1 MPQQSSCKVQTVR
14 KPSRDDQPRGQ
25 LLPHRTSKG
34 KTPRSQ
40 QPHYCCP
47 GGPVHS
53 RSLGQLKS
61 PEGTGPEGQAPT
73 SKNRARIQPVPTKIQ
88 AHLTREHHLKEM
100 EGVSR
105 SIPNPFQT
113 RIQKYLN
120 PELYATLPEDDVVDV
135 CAYPSWTHPS
145 LRPCATTIA
154 PFSST
159 VSPKIS
165 LKG

>member
-1 MPQQSSCKVQTVR
+1 MPQQSSRKVQTVR

-40 QPHYCCP
+40 QPHYCCQ

-53 RSLGQLKS
+53 RSLGQVKS

-73 SKNRARIQPVPTKIQ
+73 GKNRAQIQPIQNKIQ

-113 RIQKYLN
+113 RIQKHLH
-120 PELYATLPEDDVVDV
+120 PRLYATLPEDT
-135 CAYPSWTHPS
+135 SWTFVPTRLPCLSVSSFS
-145 LRPCATTIA
+145 LFLHRPFGLFACI
-154 PFSST
+154 
-159 VSPKIS
+159 
-165 LKG
+165 